1 MESISE
7 TDKEKIEL
15 IDFPRLNTD
24 FDVAKKAED
33 LLKIMMDLYMLIIKH
48 HLVQII
54 KEY

>member
-7 TDKEKIEL
+7 ADKENIEL
-15 IDFPRLNTD
+15 IDFPGID
-24 FDVAKKAED
+24 FDVAKKKAED
-33 LLKIMMDLYMLIIKH
+33 LLKIMMDLYILIIKH